1 MLQRILP
8 EKPYAR
14 MRVMFEL
21 IFHPSAVEELYAL
34 DPVMQAKLLRG
45 LEKLER
51 EGFRLRYPD
60 SRALSRGLYEL
71 RVGGKDI
78 ARTFFAYAAGQRIF
92 ILRTFIKKTQ
102 KTPLRE
108 FEIALKRLEE
118 LSHDG

>member
-1 MLQRILP
+1 
-8 EKPYAR
+8 
-14 MRVMFEL
+14 MFEL
-21 IFHPSAVEELYAL
+21 IFHPVAAEELYAL
-34 DPVMQAKLLRG
+34 DPVMQAKVLRG

-51 EGFRLRYPD
+51 EGFRMRYPD
-60 SRALSRGLYEL
+60 SRALSGGLYEL

-78 ARTFFAYAAGQRIF
+78 ARTFFAYAAGQRIYF
-92 ILRTFIKKTQ
+92 IRTFIKKTQ

>member
-1 MLQRILP
+1 
-8 EKPYAR
+8 
-14 MRVMFEL
+14 MFEL
-21 IFHPSAVEELYAL
+21 IFHPSAAEELYAL

-51 EGFRLRYPD
+51 EGFLLRYPD

-78 ARTFFAYAAGQRIF
+78 ARTFFAFTAGQRIF

-102 KTPLRE
+102 NTPQRE
-108 FEIALKRLEE
+108 IAMALKRLEE
-118 LSHDG
+118 LSHGG